1 MARVYDGRG
10 AGTTRTVTAPV
21 PCTGMPP
28 GPGMPLARLVDVSE
42 SVRGTSSRKA
52 KVALLAEC
60 LRDLAPGESVAG
72 VAFLAGAPR
81 QRQTGAGWAA
91 LRSLPT
97 AADEP
102 ALTVG
107 EVDDALERLATL
119 AGPGSRSARLE
130 EVERLFEPRD
140 RAGAGVPRLADPGRP
155 APGRAGRRHDR
166 GGGPGCRRPDRGRP
180 PRRDARRRP
189 GRRGETALADG
200 AEGLRRIGLRSAARS
215 HRCSPA
221 PRPDVEAALERISPA
236 AIEWKLDGARIQV
249 HRRDGEVR
257 VFTRSLDEVTDRVP
271 EVVDAALA
279 LPVALGRPR
288 RRGDRA
294 SRRRAAVPVSGD
306 GKPVRKPPQR
316 RRPAAHRAADAL
328 FFDVLHIDG
337 GRSRSTVRPT
347 SASRRS
353 RAASPSRCACRARS
367 STPAPPLPAFS
378 RTRSPAGTRV

>member
-1 MARVYDGRG
+1 MARVYDRRG

-107 EVDDALERLATL
+107 EVDAALERLATL

-130 EVERLFEPRD
+130 EVERLFSRATA
-140 RAGAGVPRLADPGRP
+140 AGAGVPRLADPRRP

-166 GGGPGCRRPDRGRP
+166 GGRPGRGRPDRGRP

-189 GRRGETALADG
+189 GRRGRDARSPMGPRACAG
-200 AEGLRRIGLRSAARS
+200 SGSRSAARS
-215 HRCSPA
+215 HRCSRGR
-221 PRPDVEAALERISPA
+221 RPTSRRRSSASRRRRSSGSSTARASRCTAAT
-236 AIEWKLDGARIQV
+236 ARS
-249 HRRDGEVR
+249 R
-257 VFTRSLDEVTDRVP
+257 VFTRSLDDVTDRVP
-271 EVVDAALA
+271 EVVEAALA
-279 LPVALGRPR
+279 PA
-288 RRGDRA
+288 
-294 SRRRAAVPVSGD
+294 RRA
-306 GKPVRKPPQR
+306 
-316 RRPAAHRAADAL
+316 RP
-328 FFDVLHIDG
+328 
-337 GRSRSTVRPT
+337 SST
-347 SASRRS
+347 ARRS
-353 RAASPSRCACRARS
+353 RFAR
-367 STPAPPLPAFS
+367 TAG
-378 RTRSPAGTRV
+378 RTRSR